1 MPGRLPVLAALLLL
15 TGTLPSAPLPFP
27 RDRNSRDLKAMQ
39 GEWKA
44 VIRKVWAASR
54 DRGVWTRYD
63 IPDISLVVEGDLIR
77 LYQSSKPI
85 GGKAFRL
92 DASKT
97 PGWIDADTL
106 GADGRR
112 ASDRWGWA
120 GIYKL
125 EGDTLTLC
133 EARDGKR

>member
-1 MPGRLPVLAALLLL
+1 MPGRLPALAALVLLA
-15 TGTLPSAPLPFP
+15 GTLPSAPLPFR
-27 RDRNSRDLKAMQ
+27 RDRAQADLKAMQ

-44 VIRKVWAASR
+44 VIHKVWATSP

-63 IPDISLVVEGDLIR
+63 PPAVSLVVEGGLIR
-77 LYQSSKPI
+77 LYQSGKPI

-106 GADGRR
+106 SADGRR
-112 ASDRWGWA
+112 ASDRWRWA
-120 GIYKL
+120 
-125 EGDTLTLC
+125 
-133 EARDGKR
+133 